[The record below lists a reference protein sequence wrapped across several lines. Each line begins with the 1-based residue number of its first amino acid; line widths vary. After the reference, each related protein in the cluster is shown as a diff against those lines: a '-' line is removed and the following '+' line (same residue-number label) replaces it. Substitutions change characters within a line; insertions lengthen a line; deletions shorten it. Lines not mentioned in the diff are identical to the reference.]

1 MNNEFYL
8 GGDRWGMRQICPLA
22 PKKENI
28 HLTYNEE
35 DCVYSFK
42 TENNLK
48 IYFGDSCH
56 YLQFL

>member
-1 MNNEFYL
+1 
-8 GGDRWGMRQICPLA
+8 MRQICPLA

-35 DCVYSFK
+35 DHVYSFK
-42 TENNLK
+42 NENNLK
-48 IYFGDSCH
+48 IDFGDPCQ

>member
-1 MNNEFYL
+1 MQ
-8 GGDRWGMRQICPLA
+8 GMKKICPLA

-35 DCVYSFK
+35 DHVYSFK
-42 TENNLK
+42 NENNLK
-48 IYFGDSCH
+48 IDFGDSCQ